1 VFHYS
6 IRKNVNFTLAITVVL
21 LLILG
26 SMVIFSATS
35 AMEGS
40 RGYIVRQITG
50 IAIGLV
56 LMVAFWLFDY
66 RHFADAVIPLWC
78 ANVFLILAPRIPG
91 LGSTAGGSE
100 RWLAIGGRHLFQ
112 PSEPAKL
119 ITILLLAALVARYQG
134 EISDLRSFLKVLFSA
149 LIPAGLIMMIPDLG
163 TGLVFV
169 AITLG
174 ILWVGGARLRMVM
187 TLLIVGLICMVGLVF
202 TEVQYSRANPTT
214 RNGVVYHDGRF
225 LQEYQLSRLIV
236 FLDPDVDPQGA
247 SYNRHQSMIAIG
259 SGELMGKGL
268 GSGSQAGGNFLPERH
283 TDFIFAVLGE
293 ELGFVGAVTLMGLY
307 LALLMACLSICAS
320 SIDLYG
326 SLIAAGIMSMWAFQ
340 ILENV
345 GMTMGLMP
353 ITGIPLPFMSYGSSF
368 LVTSL
373 ACVGVLLSI
382 WRRRNYQS
390 PIKGV
395 DDDEASSQSSRN
407 MGYRKES
414 WSAKNSSRSR
424 SSLSRP
430 SVTVRSGR

>member
-1 VFHYS
+1 MALFQYD
-6 IRKNVNFTLAITVVL
+6 IRKNVNFTLVITVIL
-21 LLILG
+21 LLVFG
-26 SMVIFSATS
+26 STIIFSATS

-40 RGYIVRQITG
+40 SGFIVRQLTG

-66 RHFADAVIPLWC
+66 RHFADAIIPLWIIDI
-78 ANVFLILAPRIPG
+78 FLILAPRIPG

-100 RWLAIGGRHLFQ
+100 RWLAIAGRHLFQ

-119 ITILLLAALVARYQG
+119 VTILLLAALVARYQG
-134 EISDLRSFLKVLFSA
+134 EISDTKSFLKLFGIS
-149 LIPAGLIMMIPDLG
+149 LIPAMLIMAIPDLG

-169 AITLG
+169 AISLG
-174 ILWVGGARLRMVM
+174 ILWVGGARMRNVI
-187 TLLIVGLICMVGLVF
+187 TLILVGLLCVVGLVF
-202 TEVQYSRANPTT
+202 TEMQYAQIND
-214 RNGVVYHDGRF
+214 GDGRI
-225 LQEYQLSRLIV
+225 LREYQLNRLIV
-236 FLDPDVDPQGA
+236 FIDPDIDPQGA
-247 SYNRHQSMIAIG
+247 GYNLKQSKISIG
-259 SGELMGKGL
+259 SGQLTGKGL
-268 GSGSQAGGNFLPERH
+268 GSGSQATGNFLPERH

-293 ELGFVGAVTLMGLY
+293 ETGLIGTVALMGLY

-326 SLIAAGIMSMWAFQ
+326 SLVAAGIMSMWAFQ
-340 ILENV
+340 IFENA

-395 DDDEASSQSSRN
+395 DDDEASSQSARN
-407 MGYRKES
+407 YGYREKS
-414 WSAKNSSRSR
+414 WATKNGSGTR
-424 SSLSRP
+424 SSLP
-430 SVTVRSGR
+430 RSGLARTNR